1 MNKFCASCGH
11 PLAPDSQFC
20 SECGQAV
27 TNIEA
32 ITTTTRPVGV
42 ATPSAGDDGADDGL
56 YWSAEFPLVTSR
68 FFLRDTGKV
77 LFYTFLVM
85 AVLITL
91 MMVASGESAADT
103 LPLLPYFAVLVA
115 GLGVMIFLIALV
127 VLGNRAG
134 AVYRMDDRG
143 LAMVARSKALP
154 LNELSQW
161 LGVLSGDGQL
171 WASGVLAQAQER
183 TYIKWKSV
191 HGLRDY
197 PSDHIIELSDS
208 FHMAMRVHCPEEI
221 YAEVLRRARGHIA
234 QAGDARHAAGV
245 RQHSRVP
252 AILRWLALSVV
263 FVLLG
268 VCWEPEVNDVG
279 FMVVLTGMFVFL
291 SGMLPGLLHRGIGLF
306 GMLSGLPALGHRL
319 YHLLDPDVLNRE
331 DDFWPALFAS
341 LGCLALVAMA
351 GYQMFRR
358 DVAGQETVM
367 FDEDEEDE

>member
-1 MNKFCASCGH
+1 MVVGPSTEDE
-11 PLAPDSQFC
+11 PD
-20 SECGQAV
+20 
-27 TNIEA
+27 
-32 ITTTTRPVGV
+32 
-42 ATPSAGDDGADDGL
+42 DDGL

-77 LFYTFLVM
+77 LFFTYLVM

-91 MMVASGESAADT
+91 MMVATGESPAEA

-115 GLGVMIFLIALV
+115 GLGVMIILIALV
-127 VLGNRAG
+127 VLGNKAG
-134 AVYRMDDRG
+134 AVYRMDERG
-143 LAMVARSKALP
+143 VAMVARSKGQP

-161 LGVLSGDGQL
+161 LGVLTGDGQL
-171 WASGVLAQAQER
+171 WASGVLAQAQEK

-197 PSDHIIELSDS
+197 PSDRIIELSDS
-208 FHMAMRVHCPEEI
+208 FHMAMRVYCPPEI
-221 YAEVLRRARGHIA
+221 YPEAIRLAQSHLA
-234 QAGDARHAAGV
+234 QADAARQAAGV
-245 RQHSRVP
+245 QTKSRVP
-252 AILRWLALSVV
+252 AILGWLALTVV
-263 FVLLG
+263 SLLLG

-291 SGMLPGLLHRGIGLF
+291 AGLLPGMLHRGIGFF
-306 GMLSGLPALGHRL
+306 GLLSGLCALGHRL

-351 GYQMFRR
+351 AYQMFRR
-358 DVAGQETVM
+358 DVAGQETVL
-367 FDEDEEDE
+367 FDEDLEDE